1 MKSKIIKL
9 SVKKKNWGRQ
19 RFLKQDTKSINIK
32 RKSLDY
38 IKIHILS
45 KYTIKSMK
53 SQAIDW
59 KKIFTM
65 HTSDKSS
72 YPVTLRT
79 PINQCKKANRPKT
92 VVKRL
97 D

>member
-1 MKSKIIKL
+1 
-9 SVKKKNWGRQ
+9 
-19 RFLKQDTKSINIK
+19 
-32 RKSLDY
+32 LDY

-65 HTSDKSS
+65 HIFHKELIS
-72 YPVTLRT
+72 RT
-79 PINQCKKANRPKT
+79 YKELLQLNKKKEIIP
-92 VVKRL
+92 
-97 D
+97 